1 MWKPTLVTANGAAQW
16 MLHRGV
22 FQRLA
27 NQLAFPSGSGSI
39 TFMHGCPATPI
50 YELKTRSHRGGPML
64 SASHGPTC
72 VPASSAL
79 PPNEVSEEVSEGGG
93 NSVCVS
99 CPNVERSPMVSPPT
113 EPLWRPTNNAA
124 SSPWA
129 THERAGKCPPLMEA
143 RQLRLVSWQLSGIH
157 GSINN
162 FQQMCR
168 RPSVLLG

>member
-1 MWKPTLVTANGAAQW
+1 MDAPPGNLSEASQSTC
-16 MLHRGV
+16 
-22 FQRLA
+22 FS
-27 NQLAFPSGSGSI
+27 SGSGST

-72 VPASSAL
+72 VPASSVL
-79 PPNEVSEEVSEGGG
+79 PPNEVSEEDSEGGG

-99 CPNVERSPMVSPPT
+99 CPDVERGPMVSPPT
-113 EPLWRPTNNAA
+113 EPLCRPTNNAA
-124 SSPWA
+124 SSLWA

-143 RQLRLVSWQLSGIH
+143 RQLSLVAWQLSGIH